1 MTRLVASPEILTRIA
16 LRAAAML
23 VLGSSASDL
32 ELRDVSS
39 KTFLLIHGAW
49 HGGWAWR
56 RVADRLRARGH
67 QVFAPTLTGLGER
80 AHLLHPDVDLSLHI
94 ADVLGVI
101 KHERITDCVLV
112 GHSYGGCVVS
122 GVAEKVPGIIRSI
135 VFLDAFIPDNG
146 DATVDL
152 VQPAVQEI
160 IQAALERGDTTIP
173 VRDAAAFKVNEK
185 DRAWV
190 DLLAGPQ
197 PIRTMTEKIKLTG
210 ARERIAKK
218 TYIRASG
225 YPNVSFEKAH
235 ARAKADPTWRT
246 YEVPCGHDVMIDEPD
261 RLTEILLEV
270 G

>member
-1 MTRLVASPEILTRIA
+1 VSANTFVLV
-16 LRAAAML
+16 
-23 VLGSSASDL
+23 
-32 ELRDVSS
+32 
-39 KTFLLIHGAW
+39 HGAW

-67 QVFAPTLTGLGER
+67 VAFTPTLTGLGER
-80 AHLLHPDVDLSLHI
+80 VHLLQPGINASLHI
-94 ADVLGVI
+94 ADVLGLVRF
-101 KHERITDCVLV
+101 EQLDDFVLV

-122 GVAEKVPGIIRSI
+122 GLAEALPNAIRSI

-146 DATVDL
+146 DATIDL
-152 VQPAVQEI
+152 VQPAVQQVI
-160 IQAALERGDTTIP
+160 RDALARGETTVP

-190 DLLAGPQ
+190 DALATPQ
-197 PIRTMTEKIKLTG
+197 PIGTMTEKLTLTG
-210 ARERIAKK
+210 ARERIPKK

-225 YPNVSFEKAH
+225 YPNVSFDKAY
-235 ARAKADPTWRT
+235 ARVKGDRTWRT

-270 G
+270 A

>member
-1 MTRLVASPEILTRIA
+1 MTA
-16 LRAAAML
+16 
-23 VLGSSASDL
+23 
-32 ELRDVSS
+32 
-39 KTFLLIHGAW
+39 KTFVLVHGAW
-49 HGGWAWR
+49 HGGWGWV

-67 QVFAPTLTGLGER
+67 IVFAPTLTGLGER
-80 AHLLHPDVDLSLHI
+80 VHLLRPGIDLSLHV

-101 KHERITDCVLV
+101 KYERLNDVVLV
-112 GHSYGGCVVS
+112 GHSYGGCVIS
-122 GVAEKVPGIIRSI
+122 GVAEAMPDAIASI

-152 VQPAVQEI
+152 VPPAVQDVI
-160 IQAALERGDTTIP
+160 RAALQRGDTTVP

-190 DLLAGPQ
+190 DALATPQ
-197 PIRTMTEKIKLTG
+197 PIGTMIEKIKLSG

-235 ARAKADPTWRT
+235 ARAKADRAWRT
-246 YEVPCGHDVMIDEPD
+246 YEVPCGHDVMIDDPD

-270 G
+270 A